1 MGLDISLSGSAEAVV
16 ADLDRQGFAVVENAI
31 SRDAAA
37 AIRQALWDA
46 VERLERR
53 GVSTHTAIIDRNAA
67 NVRVYDLPD
76 HDPVFLDLLTDP
88 AVLEMVRP
96 ALAGDVL
103 ISNFTANI
111 ARPGALSMRIH
122 SDMALVIPE
131 PWRERWALNVIWC
144 LDDIHDANGATRYLP
159 ESHHLT
165 TTAELPADAEARTV
179 AFAAPAGS
187 AIVMDG
193 RLWHTSGCN
202 VTADEDRAMLFAYY
216 TRSFI
221 RPQANWYEVLRPEVI
236 ASFNEE
242 QRRLFGFGP
251 LANVSGS
258 GLVLL

>member
-1 MGLDISLSGSAEAVV
+1 MDFETIPDAAAIV
-16 ADLDRQGFAVVENAI
+16 ADLDRQGFAVVENVLA
-31 SRDAAA
+31 RDAAA
-37 AIRQALWDA
+37 AVRRTLWDTA
-46 VERLERR
+46 EALERR

-76 HDPVFLDLLTDP
+76 HDPAFVDLLTDP
-88 AVLEMVRP
+88 AVLGPVNA

-122 SDMALVIPE
+122 SDMALVIPA
-131 PWRERWALNVIWC
+131 PWHERWALNVIWC
-144 LDDIHDANGATRYLP
+144 LDDVHDANGATRYLP
-159 ESHHLT
+159 GSHRFT
-165 TTAELPADAEARTV
+165 SQAEVPADAEARTL
-179 AFAAPAGS
+179 AFAAPAG
-187 AIVMDG
+187 AMIVMDG

-236 ASFNEE
+236 AGLSDE
-242 QRRLFGFGP
+242 QRRLFGFGA